1 MTDTPGPPEEQEPH
15 RLGLVYTPDIVETD
29 SGPIDEGKLR
39 AFLEQVLIPNASPT
53 AQEILKTHPGLEFSK
68 RPNGSFEVTTSY
80 AGVFV
85 GGFEQSVFRP

>member
-1 MTDTPGPPEEQEPH
+1 MTNTPDTPEEQEPH
-15 RLGLVYTPDIVETD
+15 RLGLVYVPDIIETD
-29 SGPIDEGKLR
+29 AGPIDEGKLR

-68 RPNGSFEVTTSY
+68 RPNGTFEVTTSY
-80 AGVFV
+80 AGLYV

>member
-1 MTDTPGPPEEQEPH
+1 MNDNETPDVH
-15 RLGLVYTPDIVETD
+15 RLGLVYVPDILETD
-29 SGPIDEGKLR
+29 NGPIDEGKLR

-80 AGVFV
+80 AGLYV
-85 GGFEQSVFRP
+85 GGFEQSAFRP